1 MIVKVDPLY
10 RSASPH
16 PQIQEDIPQSVG
28 LGFKTISQ
36 MDTFHFCK
44 QVVIC

>member
-1 MIVKVDPLY
+1 MIAKVDPLY

-28 LGFKTISQ
+28 LGFK
-36 MDTFHFCK
+36 MDTFDFCK
-44 QVVIC
+44 QVVTC